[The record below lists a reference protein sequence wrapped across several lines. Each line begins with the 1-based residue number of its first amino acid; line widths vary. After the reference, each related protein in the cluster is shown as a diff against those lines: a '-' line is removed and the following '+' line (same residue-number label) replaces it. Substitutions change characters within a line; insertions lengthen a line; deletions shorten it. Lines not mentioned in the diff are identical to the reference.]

1 MSPVSLSAPQKP
13 SAALNRLTLCFLDS
27 SIERDFRRERAEASR
42 AILRRFVIFMGVL
55 AVFATTGIRHKLE
68 VARAAGM
75 PVPPQ
80 LDIGG
85 TRLAFAATLALVLF
99 LATLSRRFVP
109 FLHSVTAACLT
120 GLVLVES
127 WHSRELPLAYALYGT
142 ILNLVV
148 LYVASQLR
156 FAMASVLGVA
166 SSLLYLCCIGAR
178 NAPHLQENPLVQLQM
193 GVTVT
198 ILMCANL
205 LLMFVTHQRELSARL
220 AYHRARLLEQR
231 SSELE
236 SALSSL
242 KQAELQLVEN
252 AKQATVGRLVA
263 GILHEMNTP
272 LGALS
277 SATQTLDRGLRRLR
291 AISEPA
297 SPASPPSPASA
308 SPGNGA
314 SVHACGA
321 DAEAQSG
328 VVRGGAEFAATLDA
342 AQRLTSVQAQS
353 GERIREVV
361 EGLKQFVSLDQAA
374 LQVADVRSGLQTA
387 VAMIRPSLP
396 ASVALKLQVPSCPI
410 WVQCFPARLN
420 QVFLNLLKNSANA
433 FEGHVPA
440 SGAEIVVSARVASG
454 RLWIEI
460 ADTGRGI
467 EPERMQNI
475 FDLDFS
481 RQGSRVKLR
490 LGLPAS
496 RGVVE
501 AIGGRLTL
509 ESQIG
514 RGCSAVIELPLGE
527 APLGLQAGTV
537 QRKPGVS
544 SQPAVGSVSAPE
556 LHARVA
562 RSF

>member
-1 MSPVSLSAPQKP
+1 VSPVSPSAPQKA

-27 SIERDFRRERAEASR
+27 STERDFRGERAEASR
-42 AILRRFVIFMGVL
+42 AILRRFIIFMVVL
-55 AVFATTGIRHKLE
+55 VAFATTGIRHKLE

-109 FLHSVTAACLT
+109 YLHSVTAACLA

-166 SSLLYLCCIGAR
+166 SSLLYLCCIAAR
-178 NAPHLQENPLVQLQM
+178 NAPYLQENPLLQLQM

-291 AISEPA
+291 SISEPA
-297 SPASPPSPASA
+297 PASLN
-308 SPGNGA
+308 PGHSDSTRG
-314 SVHACGA
+314 CDP
-321 DAEAQSG
+321 DAEVGSG
-328 VVRGGAEFAATLDA
+328 IARNGPGAEFSATLEA
-342 AQRLTSVQAQS
+342 AQRLTTVQAQS

-374 LQVADVRSGLQTA
+374 LQVADVRSGLSTA
-387 VAMIRPSLP
+387 VALIRPSLP
-396 ASVALKLQVPSCPI
+396 AGVGLRLVVPDCPI
-410 WVQCFPARLN
+410 WVQCFPAKLN
-420 QVFLNLLKNSANA
+420 QVFLNLLKNSSNA
-433 FEGHVPA
+433 FDGQLPA
-440 SGAEIVVSARVASG
+440 ARAEIVVSARVASD
-454 RLWIEI
+454 RLFIEI

-467 EPERMQNI
+467 EPERLEKI

-501 AIGGRLTL
+501 AIGGTLTL
-509 ESQIG
+509 ASQMG
-514 RGCSAVIELPLGE
+514 RGCSAIIELPLGQ
-527 APLGLQAGTV
+527 APLGLQTGAVT
-537 QRKPGVS
+537 RRPGVS
-544 SQPAVGSVSAPE
+544 SLPAASPSAADQ
-556 LHARVA
+556 HARMA
-562 RSF
+562 RSI